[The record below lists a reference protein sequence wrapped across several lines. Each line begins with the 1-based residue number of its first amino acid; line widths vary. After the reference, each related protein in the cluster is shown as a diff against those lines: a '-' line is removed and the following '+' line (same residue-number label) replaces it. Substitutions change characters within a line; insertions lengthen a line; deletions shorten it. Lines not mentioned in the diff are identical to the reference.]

1 MGKSKEEVLGGLG
14 EGGEGSGEGPEDS
27 FPSSDSESQNPLL
40 TFSIVYQQATLDK
53 NFDEHVASVPT
64 AVCNQ
69 LESLDQ
75 KRREEL
81 TELEGQ
87 VDTLL
92 RDSRNLH
99 SG

>member
-14 EGGEGSGEGPEDS
+14 EGGEGSGEGSDGS
-27 FPSSDSESQNPLL
+27 FPSDSESQILSL
-40 TFSIVYQQATLDK
+40 TFSMVYLQATLDK

-69 LESLDQ
+69 LESLER